1 MKKIS
6 INNVKEVLTREEMR
20 VVTGGFSGIA
30 ICNIGFSCTEQGSG
44 RRALCNG
51 AASGT
56 NCHCGNSPYADNL
69 ECHQK

>member
-6 INNVKEVLTREEMR
+6 VKNIKDVLTREEMR
-20 VVTGGFSGIA
+20 VVTGGFGETA

-51 AASGT
+51 PEIGT
-56 NCHCGNSPYADNL
+56 NCHCGNSPYGDNL
-69 ECHQK
+69 ECHKK

>member
-6 INNVKEVLTREEMR
+6 VKNAKGALTREEMR
-20 VVTGGFSGIA
+20 AVTGGSGETGV
-30 ICNIGFSCTEQGSG
+30 CNIGYSCTEQGSG

-51 AASGT
+51 SASGT
-56 NCHCGNSPYADNL
+56 ICHCGTSPYGDNL